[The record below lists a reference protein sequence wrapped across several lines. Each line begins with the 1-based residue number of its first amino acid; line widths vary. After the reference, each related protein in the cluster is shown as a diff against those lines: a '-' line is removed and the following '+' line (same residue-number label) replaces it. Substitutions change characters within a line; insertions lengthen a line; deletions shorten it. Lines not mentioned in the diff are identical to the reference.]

1 MKTLDIT
8 DKGKKLC
15 DFVIE
20 KTMNGELSNNDLVQL
35 IEVAGAFLNLQTIP
49 DYAKTKNLSYNG
61 VKNHREIIELF
72 NTKFVIDND

>member
-15 DFVIE
+15 DFVTE
-20 KTMNGELSNNDLVQL
+20 KTMNGELTNKDLLQL

-49 DYAKTKNLSYNG
+49 EYAKAKNLSYNG
-61 VKNHREIIELF
+61 AKNHR
-72 NTKFVIDND
+72 